1 MLISGTMLYLIL
13 AFEKGHYVKNWPIAL
28 VSIIGAISIS
38 VGFSIVWIFTSG
50 KLIMCAEINKV
61 L

>member
-1 MLISGTMLYLIL
+1 MLYLIL
-13 AFEKGHYVKNWPIAL
+13 AFEKGHYAKNWPIAL

-50 KLIMCAEINKV
+50 K
-61 L
+61 